1 MALRIVG
8 RLKTTVAIG
17 PSCCTRMSAL
27 GLTVVQCSRG
37 TQVPALAQAARGW
50 WRWEEL
56 NLRHG
61 AYETPA
67 LPLSYTAGWPG
78 RPRSERSV
86 PHDAEAQP
94 LAYRGRPRS
103 HGRRRCTESRAS
115 AKTRANERSH
125 ARRQSERRSR

>member
-1 MALRIVG
+1 MALRILG

-50 WRWEEL
+50 WRWEEWSV
-56 NLRHG
+56 RHG

-86 PHDAEAQP
+86 PHGADTQKRRKMGAAVP
-94 LAYRGRPRS
+94 RTLCYNPRG
-103 HGRRRCTESRAS
+103 
-115 AKTRANERSH
+115 
-125 ARRQSERRSR
+125 QSEGAGPATQAARFGGLFNA